1 MVVEQRSKLGGCYQL
16 RKSAGGEPDRVHGPL
31 THLAPACRVT
41 TLGDPSRVQYNGVV
55 VQCFMHVSFVHY
67 RVVNTG
73 LEYNRYS
80 SVEHCEA

>member
-41 TLGDPSRVQYNGVV
+41 TLDHPSRVQYNGV
-55 VQCFMHVSFVHY
+55 QFNVSCMF
-67 RVVNTG
+67 R
-73 LEYNRYS
+73 S
-80 SVEHCEA
+80 CIIAW